1 MTSFLWSPSHSQ
13 SDVHPKGC
21 FVVQLSSGEGTW
33 ASPWPP
39 LLDIL
44 LLALDSIPVTEM
56 ALWPLSSSL
65 FVTRKVGS
73 SEKQSLDLK
82 IPYFNLIWK
91 GCLFEKKLI
100 EIGMALQYTV
110 LYRTILKG
118 RKKKVWIIYAETV
131 SSPFIL
137 FPLPFFL
144 LQSPLL
150 ISWWLNSWRM
160 QKIHTAGPKKVV
172 CIYGFWVLNCL
183 HWCVGG
189 RGRFCCLIKSKD
201 STGMGIE
208 NNKH

>member
-1 MTSFLWSPSHSQ
+1 M
-13 SDVHPKGC
+13 
-21 FVVQLSSGEGTW
+21 QLSSGEGTW

-100 EIGMALQYTV
+100 ETGMALQYTV

-118 RKKKVWIIYAETV
+118 RKKSLNYLCWDYFFSIHSLSPSLFSSSSHLSWSLDDWIPEGCRRYTQLGLRKLYA
-131 SSPFIL
+131 
-137 FPLPFFL
+137 
-144 LQSPLL
+144 
-150 ISWWLNSWRM
+150 
-160 QKIHTAGPKKVV
+160 
-172 CIYGFWVLNCL
+172 Y
-183 HWCVGG
+183 
-189 RGRFCCLIKSKD
+189 
-201 STGMGIE
+201 MGSE
-208 NNKH
+208 C